1 MSQTV
6 VFSVGIG
13 VFALT
18 IWGAVM
24 AGGIWLGQLAESE
37 NDRSPQRTLPPERAP
52 EDVRGALDRSVAAS
66 PTDTPMGSGLRQS
79 FER

>member
-6 VFSVGIG
+6 IFSVGIV

-24 AGGIWLGQLAESE
+24 AGGIWLGQVDDANHQRGSDESDGE
-37 NDRSPQRTLPPERAP
+37 PRTTFP
-52 EDVRGALDRSVAAS
+52 
-66 PTDTPMGSGLRQS
+66 
-79 FER
+79 

>member
-6 VFSVGIG
+6 IFSVGIV

-24 AGGIWLGQLAESE
+24 AGGIWLGQVGDAE
-37 NDRSPQRTLPPERAP
+37 DERGSD
-52 EDVRGALDRSVAAS
+52 EVDG
-66 PTDTPMGSGLRQS
+66 TPGTT
-79 FER
+79 FP

>member
-6 VFSVGIG
+6 IFIVGIV

-18 IWGAVM
+18 VWGSIM

-37 NDRSPQRTLPPERAP
+37 DARSTQKPVTAEREPDDLRDAPDQR
-52 EDVRGALDRSVAAS
+52 
-66 PTDTPMGSGLRQS
+66 
-79 FER
+79 

>member
-6 VFSVGIG
+6 IFSVGIV

-24 AGGIWLGQLAESE
+24 AGGIWLGQIAESE
-37 NDRSPQRTLPPERAP
+37 DERSGPRSAFTER
-52 EDVRGALDRSVAAS
+52 
-66 PTDTPMGSGLRQS
+66 GSDEVDGSKGGPSRD
-79 FER
+79 

>member
-6 VFSVGIG
+6 IFSVGIV

-24 AGGIWLGQLAESE
+24 AGGIWLGELAEPD
-37 NDRSPQRTLPPERAP
+37 DR
-52 EDVRGALDRSVAAS
+52 
-66 PTDTPMGSGLRQS
+66 GSGTGS
-79 FER
+79 GFTERDSDEIDGPPRTTPQ

>member
-6 VFSVGIG
+6 IFSVGVA

-24 AGGIWLGQLAESE
+24 AGGIWLGQIAQSE
-37 NDRSPQRTLPPERAP
+37 AKDSAPGPAYTDRGSDEVGGTPRTT
-52 EDVRGALDRSVAAS
+52 S
-66 PTDTPMGSGLRQS
+66 Q
-79 FER
+79 

>member
-6 VFSVGIG
+6 IFSVGIF

-24 AGGIWLGQLAESE
+24 AGGIWLGQIAEADDERSGPRAIFTERGPNDVGGAPRTISE
-37 NDRSPQRTLPPERAP
+37 
-52 EDVRGALDRSVAAS
+52 
-66 PTDTPMGSGLRQS
+66 
-79 FER
+79 

>member
-6 VFSVGIG
+6 IFSVGIV

-24 AGGIWLGQLAESE
+24 AGGLWVGQLAE
-37 NDRSPQRTLPPERAP
+37 P
-52 EDVRGALDRSVAAS
+52 EDGRSGPTSDFTERGSGEVD
-66 PTDTPMGSGLRQS
+66 DTPRTTSP
-79 FER
+79 